1 MIALATTAIGWVIL
15 VVSLIGWVVYYFANR
30 SAARPELGSE
40 VELAPNRRPYYD
52 DETLEGSR
60 LTRVS
65 FIGFLLLVTM
75 VIGLPLYWVLEP
87 GRQAGAVAAKEDIF
101 VGWGAELFETTA
113 NGGFNCA
120 GCHGG
125 MKAGGGQAPTAVTD
139 PKTGEVRAVNW
150 YAPALNT
157 VLYRFS
163 GAEVQFILNYGRTFS
178 PMSAWGT
185 IGGGPMN
192 AQQIET
198 LITYIR
204 SIQLPPA
211 SCLTEPAF
219 LPVSA
224 LTDLTKLT
232 ICDEGTLPDA
242 EKTKIDKAATLA
254 AQKLVDAGKYTTVD
268 AAMGEALF
276 NLDINSGA
284 YSCARCHTE
293 GWSYGSPEV
302 PGQGAFGWNLTGGS
316 TASHFPSEQ
325 DMIDF
330 IKSGSVVGQRYGKQ
344 AQGSG
349 RMPGF
354 GSLLSDEQIK
364 AIVEY
369 VRSL

>member
-15 VVSLIGWVVYYFANR
+15 VFSLIGWVAYYFANR
-30 SAARPELGSE
+30 RAAGPELGAE
-40 VELAPNRRPYYD
+40 IELAPNRRPYYD

-60 LTRVS
+60 LIRVQL
-65 FIGFLLLVTM
+65 IGVLLLVTM

-87 GRQAGAVAAKEDIF
+87 GRQAGAVSDKEDTF
-101 VGWGAELFETTA
+101 RRWGGRLFDTTA

-125 MKAGGGQAPTAVTD
+125 MKATGGQAPTAITD
-139 PKTGEVRAVNW
+139 PKTGEVRAANW

-157 VLYRFS
+157 VLYRFT
-163 GAEVQFILNYGRTFS
+163 GDEVQFILNYGRTFS

-198 LITYIR
+198 IITYIR
-204 SIQLPPA
+204 SIQLPVA

-224 LTDLTKLT
+224 LTDLTKLK
-232 ICDEGTLPDA
+232 ICDEGTLPDT
-242 EKTKIDKAATLA
+242 EKTKIDKSAKQA
-254 AQKLVDAGKYTTVD
+254 AQKLVDAGKYPTVD

-293 GWSYGSPEV
+293 GWSYGSPGV
-302 PGQGAFGWNLTGGS
+302 AGQGAFGWNLTGGS
-316 TASHFPSEQ
+316 TASHFPNEE

-330 IKSGSVVGQRYGKQ
+330 IKTGSAVGQRYGKQ
-344 AQGSG
+344 AQGTG